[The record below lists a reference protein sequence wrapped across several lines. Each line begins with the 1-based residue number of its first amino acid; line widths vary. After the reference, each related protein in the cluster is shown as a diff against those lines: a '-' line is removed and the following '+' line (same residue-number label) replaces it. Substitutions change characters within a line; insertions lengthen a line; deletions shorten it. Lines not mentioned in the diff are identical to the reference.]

1 MKRTLAGQTG
11 MSLVEATIILMVLA
25 ILTSV
30 IAPSIGDYLE
40 ESRNVKA
47 KEDVEAIGTGILR
60 LVRDTGLPCLTTVSS
75 ATISTGCTRAGRV
88 DVLVGSGGTNPTV
101 TAAAVVLPAGSHS
114 NTTNASNNW
123 VGAIAGDGV
132 DTAPGGGDDTN
143 VSLNLT
149 STIDAQLVTNTVGY
163 TSVTFTSGGG
173 PRGGIGWR
181 GAYLTG
187 PTGADPWGNHY
198 EANTIFLTTASDAT
212 AGTTEGLRSAGWSRD
227 VVVVSAGTNGSID
240 TPFMQSGSVAVSDD
254 VIYTIQ
260 GSSR

>member
-1 MKRTLAGQTG
+1 MKRKLAGQTG

-47 KEDVEAIGTGILR
+47 KEDVEAIGTGVLR
-60 LVRDTGLPCLTTVSS
+60 LLRDTGIPCLSTIST
-75 ATISTGCTRAGRV
+75 ATISTGCTKAGRV
-88 DVLVGSGGTNPTV
+88 DVLVGSGGVNPTI
-101 TAAAVVLPAGSHS
+101 TAAAVTLPSGSHGNS
-114 NTTNASNNW
+114 ANATNNW
-123 VGAIAGDGV
+123 VGAVSGNGV
-132 DTAPGGGDDTN
+132 DTNPGGGDDTN
-143 VSLNLT
+143 VALNLT

-163 TSVTFTSGGG
+163 TSVSFTAGGG
-173 PRGGIGWR
+173 PRNGLGWR

-212 AGTTEGLRSAGWSRD
+212 AGTTEGLRSAGWSKD
-227 VVVVSAGTNGSID
+227 VIVVSGGSNGAID
-240 TPFMQSGSVAVSDD
+240 TPFMQAGSTAVSDD